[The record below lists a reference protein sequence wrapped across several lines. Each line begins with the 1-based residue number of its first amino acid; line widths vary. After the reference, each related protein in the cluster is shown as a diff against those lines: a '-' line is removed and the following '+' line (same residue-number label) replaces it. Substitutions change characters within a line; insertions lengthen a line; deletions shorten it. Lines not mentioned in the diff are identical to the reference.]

1 MEKTLSIKM
10 RKNGTIEFMKKHNI
24 TIPKPI
30 PKKRVF
36 LSLIGETNVR
46 KQNVVYNIV
55 RTSGCSVLRLPSYQ
69 CVLNPIEMVWN
80 QKKQHCWRR
89 NIYTN
94 EP

>member
-55 RTSGCSVLRLPSYQ
+55 KTSGCSVLRLPSYQ
-69 CVLNPIEMVWN
+69 CVLNPIEMV
-80 QKKQHCWRR
+80 
-89 NIYTN
+89 
-94 EP
+94 